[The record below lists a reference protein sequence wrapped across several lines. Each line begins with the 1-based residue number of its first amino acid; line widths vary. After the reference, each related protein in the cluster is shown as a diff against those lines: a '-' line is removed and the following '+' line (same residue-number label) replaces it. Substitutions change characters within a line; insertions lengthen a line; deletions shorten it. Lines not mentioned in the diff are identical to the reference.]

1 MRLVVL
7 ESNNEV
13 RQLLK
18 GKVLP
23 TTKQF
28 EVSVPG
34 GFKAQVQLWLPP
46 DIDTSGKTKYPLLV
60 NV

>member
-1 MRLVVL
+1 MRLMVL

-13 RQLLK
+13 RQLLE

-23 TTKQF
+23 TTKQL

>member
-1 MRLVVL
+1 VL
-7 ESNNEV
+7 ESNNAI

-18 GKVLP
+18 GATLP
-23 TTKQF
+23 TTKYL
-28 EVSVPG
+28 EVPVPG

-46 DIDTSGKTKYPLLV
+46 DIDTSGKTKYPLLI

>member
-1 MRLVVL
+1 MVL
-7 ESNNEV
+7 ESNNEL
-13 RQLLK
+13 RQLLQ

-23 TTKQF
+23 TVKRL

-34 GFKAQVQLWLPP
+34 GFNAQVQLWLPP
-46 DIDTSGKTKYPLLV
+46 NIDTSGKTKYPLLV